1 MITEKYE
8 IFNMQTNQQLKVST
22 KKKIVYVVSQTHQSQ
37 HYVTNDNQNPPW
49 LITCSTYSKNTVT
62 DILLNNSA
70 VTSVDIQ
77 KQKKT
82 ERNG

>member
-22 KKKIVYVVSQTHQSQ
+22 KKKIVYILSQRHQSQ
-37 HYVTNDNQNPPW
+37 LYVTNDYKNPWW
-49 LITCSTYSKNTVT
+49 LITCSTYIKNTVT
-62 DILLNNSA
+62 DKLLNNTA

-77 KQKKT
+77 KQKT
-82 ERNG
+82 EHNS